1 MKNGYDKLHA
11 RQIRKIQIADSLI
24 PCVGASQPEGTI
36 KIVQIGPM
44 AQFEDIN

>member
-24 PCVGASQPEGTI
+24 VNAVFI
-36 KIVQIGPM
+36 L
-44 AQFEDIN
+44 FNLYDII